1 MAVQPI
7 EWFGDRIKILDQT
20 KLPLEEVYLETDDY
34 LEVCTAIKQLVVRGA
49 PSIGVAGG
57 YAIAL
62 GAAKIKSDSRDTFKK
77 EYREISRTV
86 DATRPTARNL
96 FFAVERMEK
105 VAGTAGTVDEIKK
118 ALIDEAVK
126 IHTGEAE
133 ATEKLSG
140 YGTELIE
147 DGFTVLTHCNTGPL
161 ATTGY
166 GTALGVIIRATEQG
180 KNVNVYA
187 DETRPL
193 LQGARLTTWELQQAG
208 VPVTLIT
215 DSMAGYMMSRGKIDC
230 VITGADRIAA
240 NGDTANK
247 IGTYTL
253 AVLAKEHNIPFY
265 IAAPFSTIDTSLKTG
280 DEIPIEER
288 KPEEVTR
295 FQGIQTAPDNTEAE
309 NPAFDVTPHR
319 YITAIITERGIIRE
333 PFGEG
338 IKRWN

>member
-1 MAVQPI
+1 MAVKPI
-7 EWFGDRIKILDQT
+7 EWLGDRIKILDQT
-20 KLPLEEVYLETDDY
+20 QLPLKEVYLETDDY

-62 GAAKIKSDSRDTFKK
+62 GALKIKSEFNNMFIK
-77 EYREISRTV
+77 EYQVVSRTV
-86 DATRPTARNL
+86 AATRPTARNL
-96 FFAVERMEK
+96 FFAIERMDK
-105 VAGTAGTVDEIKK
+105 IARATGTVDEIKQ
-118 ALIDEAVK
+118 ALLDEAVK
-126 IHTGEAE
+126 IHNEEAE
-133 ATEKLSG
+133 ATEKLSS

-147 DGFTVLTHCNTGPL
+147 DRFTVLTHCNAGPL

-166 GTALGVIIRATEQG
+166 GTALGVIIKAKEQG
-180 KNVNVYA
+180 KSVRVYA

-215 DSMAGYMMSRGKIDC
+215 DSMAGYMMNQGRIDC
-230 VITGADRIAA
+230 VITGADRITA

-280 DEIPIEER
+280 DDIPIEER
-288 KPEEVTR
+288 NPEEITH
-295 FQGIQTAPDNTEAE
+295 FQGVQTAPDNTVVE

-333 PFGEG
+333 PYDENMNT
-338 IKRWN
+338 IC